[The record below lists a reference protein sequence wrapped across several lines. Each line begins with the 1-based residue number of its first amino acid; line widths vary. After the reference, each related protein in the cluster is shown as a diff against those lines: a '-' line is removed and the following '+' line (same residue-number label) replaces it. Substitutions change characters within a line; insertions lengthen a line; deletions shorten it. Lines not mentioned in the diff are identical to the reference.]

1 MTVAARLT
9 RSPSHTTA
17 LAPQGLEPL
26 CFFALLRHTR
36 VLGYRTIVMD
46 GSRELVRP
54 TLESGKRVQGDLW
67 HVQKNWFKWSVE
79 AIKTLCRRPKKTEQD
94 SAELIA
100 VQCPKLVGLVEL
112 GKTPAGVKAID
123 HVKVRPARS
132 RSS

>member
-17 LAPQGLEPL
+17 LAPQGREPR

-67 HVQKNWFKWSVE
+67 HVQQNWFKWSVE

-94 SAELIA
+94 SAALIA
-100 VQCPKLVGLVEL
+100 VQCPKLGGRVEL

>member
-1 MTVAARLT
+1 MDTGAGSYGCFRTDDWASFRDV
-9 RSPSHTTA
+9 P
-17 LAPQGLEPL
+17 APQGLEPL

-79 AIKTLCRRPKKTEQD
+79 AIKTAGGRR
-94 SAELIA
+94 
-100 VQCPKLVGLVEL
+100 
-112 GKTPAGVKAID
+112 
-123 HVKVRPARS
+123 RRS
-132 RSS
+132 RTRPS